1 MHKSKHSSRGKFYLV
16 TILSLGFL
24 ILGIVCICWALINI
38 SAQSVKFTDAYNSP
52 ATSPITFAEKQ
63 VSLTEDDAGNDAA
76 LKELDHA
83 SVIPDHASVIPNPD
97 KILYPLY
104 PLEGD
109 NIGSLSIPVL
119 GQKLPIIQGTDAD
132 ELKKGVG
139 HFTQSVLPGEE
150 DNCVLSGHRDTVFAK
165 LGKLKI
171 GDQLIVQTSAG
182 IFTYEIKTIRIVD
195 KDDKTV
201 IVPADHAVLTLTTCY
216 PFHFV
221 GSAPDRYILSADLVN
236 SQDEYNKM
244 FYELRQRQYEP

>member
-1 MHKSKHSSRGKFYLV
+1 MYKSKHLSHLSRGKFYLI
-16 TILSLGFL
+16 TILSLGSL
-24 ILGIVCICWALINI
+24 VLGIVCVCWALINI
-38 SAQSVKFTDAYNSP
+38 GAQSVHSADTYGSP
-52 ATSPITFAEKQ
+52 SSSLTTFAVKQ
-63 VSLTEDDAGNDAA
+63 VRVTGDDAAPT
-76 LKELDHA
+76 E
-83 SVIPDHASVIPNPD
+83 PDHPSDVPNPD

-104 PLEGD
+104 PAEGD

-139 HFTQSVLPGEE
+139 HFIQSVLPGEE
-150 DNCVLSGHRDTVFAK
+150 DNCVLSGHRDTIFAE

-182 IFTYEIKTIRIVD
+182 TFTYEIKRIRIVD

-201 IVPADHAVLTLTTCY
+201 IVPADHAILTLTTCY

-221 GSAPDRYILSADLVN
+221 GNAPDRYILIADLAI
-236 SQDEYNKM
+236 SK
-244 FYELRQRQYEP
+244 